1 VGTNYYLIKPE
12 GDPCEHC
19 GRFDEEQRWHI
30 GKSSGGWCFGLH
42 VLEDY
47 ESPTGSTIDSLEK
60 WKPLLYDP
68 QFIIQDEYGATI
80 LPDDMIDTIINRSWN
95 KTWKER
101 VKDPYFIK
109 EYGTEAEWHR
119 RNYSERGPNGL
130 VRSKVDGHHCIS
142 HGDGTWDMIKGYF
155 S

>member
-1 VGTNYYLIKPE
+1 
-12 GDPCEHC
+12 
-19 GRFDEEQRWHI
+19 
-30 GKSSGGWCFGLH
+30 
-42 VLEDY
+42 
-47 ESPTGSTIDSLEK
+47 
-60 WKPLLYDP
+60 
-68 QFIIQDEYGATI
+68 
-80 LPDDMIDTIINRSWN
+80 MIDTIINRSWN

-130 VRSKVDGHHCIS
+130 SRSKVDGHHCIS